1 MKSAANINY
10 EICRKVNKLRRNYEI
25 RSTIYLR
32 PRALREGVVAPCA
45 LMYIFVKYVHVREIG
60 NSSSQWLDETSNLS
74 D

>member
-1 MKSAANINY
+1 MKSA
-10 EICRKVNKLRRNYEI
+10 EKVNKLRRNYEI

-32 PRALREGVVAPCA
+32 PRALREGVAAPCA
-45 LMYIFVKYVHVREIG
+45 LKYIFVKYVHVREIG

>member
-1 MKSAANINY
+1 MKSA
-10 EICRKVNKLRRNYEI
+10 EKVNKLRRNYEI

-32 PRALREGVVAPCA
+32 RRALRCA